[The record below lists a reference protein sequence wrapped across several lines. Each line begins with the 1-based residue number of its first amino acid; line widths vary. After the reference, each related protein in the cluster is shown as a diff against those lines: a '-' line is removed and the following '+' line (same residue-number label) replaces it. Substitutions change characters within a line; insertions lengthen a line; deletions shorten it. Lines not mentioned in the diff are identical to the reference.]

1 MAGLKSLAKDT
12 AIYGLSSIV
21 GRFLNYMLVPLY
33 TAVLPAS
40 TGGYGVVSNVYAFTA
55 LMLVLL
61 TFGMETGFFRFAN
74 KSGEDP
80 MKVYAN
86 SLLSVGGVSLIF
98 VLLCLLFLQPISNL
112 LDYGDHPEF
121 IAMMAVVVALDSFQC
136 IPFAYLRYKKRPVK
150 FAAIKLLSII
160 GGIGLN
166 LFFLLVCP
174 WLNVHC
180 PATISWFYDPDY
192 LVGYIFI
199 SNLIISVVQMF
210 FFIPE
215 LTGFAYKLDR
225 VLLKRMVVYSF
236 PVLIL
241 GLVGIL
247 NQTVDK
253 MIYPFLFEDRQEGL
267 VQLGIYAATSKI
279 AMVMAMFTQAFRY
292 AYEPFVFGKDREGD
306 NRKMYAAAMKY
317 FLIFSL
323 LAFLAVMFYLD
334 LLRYLVAKGY
344 WEGLGVV
351 AIVMLAEICKGIYFN
366 LSFWY
371 KLTDKTYWGAYFSV
385 IGCVIIVVLN
395 ILFVPVYG
403 YLASAWAS
411 VAGYAVIL
419 LLSYWI
425 GQKEYPIRYDL
436 KSLGL
441 YVLLAAVLYVIGE
454 QVPIPNLV
462 RTVIRR
468 PFTPLSRTVF
478 DRSERLLP
486 VIHRFF
492 IDSVYDASARK
503 TNETGSKLFQI
514 LNNIFTEYGFPLIPG
529 IRGKQGNDIYLK
541 LSFRHRLNSKHSALD
556 VLFRFQF
563 ARIFCPVPILYIH
576 FDHIAHLL
584 SQFVN

>member
-225 VLLKRMVVYSF
+225 VLLKRMVAYSF

-462 RTVIRR
+462 LRLAFRTVLLLLFIAYIIKKDL
-468 PFTPLSRTVF
+468 PLSQI
-478 DRSERLLP
+478 P
-486 VIHRFF
+486 VINRF
-492 IDSVYDASARK
+492 IK
-503 TNETGSKLFQI
+503 K
-514 LNNIFTEYGFPLIPG
+514 
-529 IRGKQGNDIYLK
+529 K
-541 LSFRHRLNSKHSALD
+541 
-556 VLFRFQF
+556 
-563 ARIFCPVPILYIH
+563 
-576 FDHIAHLL
+576 
-584 SQFVN
+584 